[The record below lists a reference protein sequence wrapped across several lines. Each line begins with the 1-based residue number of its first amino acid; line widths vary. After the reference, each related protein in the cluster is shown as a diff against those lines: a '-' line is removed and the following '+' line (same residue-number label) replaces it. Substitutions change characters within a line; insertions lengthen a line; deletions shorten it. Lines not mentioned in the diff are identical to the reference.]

1 MKFHWMKAIAPRSI
15 WQWLVLGGGALT
27 TLLGLGLYLVSN
39 HLLYPGQPQP
49 EPVHEAMLSNPQAS
63 GFAIEPFTVQAPDG
77 IPLQAMLLT
86 PTAPSA
92 APTQNYQN
100 FSARLRAAEFSFPPA
115 DAAPRGTIL
124 LLHGISGIKEH
135 NLAIAERLVI
145 AGYRCILYDSRAHGQ
160 SGGEFVSYGW
170 QEVADA
176 QAVLD
181 AAIARFGPLEP
192 FGLFGISLGASV
204 GLQLLPQEPRLQA
217 AVLVSPFSRLE
228 DVMAET
234 AAPYLS
240 EAGARLVL
248 PLVDQVIQWRTRS
261 ADAAGFN
268 PSTIAPVAAA
278 TQVNIPTLL
287 IHGEAYDVIW
297 PHHGQRNYAAIAHL
311 DKTWRTVPEG
321 THQDVLAVGGDA
333 LYLEMVTFYQRT
345 MEHPTEPDAEP

>member
-1 MKFHWMKAIAPRSI
+1 MAIAPRQI
-15 WQWLVLGGGALT
+15 LRWLIISGGTLGA
-27 TLLGLGLYLVSN
+27 LLGLGLYLVSN

-49 EPVHEAMLSNPQAS
+49 ELVHQAMLANPRAS
-63 GFAIEPFTVQAPDG
+63 GFTIQPFTVQAPDG
-77 IPLQAMLLT
+77 IVLKAMLLT
-86 PTAPSA
+86 PTAPSGT
-92 APTQNYQN
+92 PTQNYQN
-100 FSARLRAAEFSFPPA
+100 FATRLRTAQFPLLPV

-145 AGYRCILYDSRAHGQ
+145 AGYRCIIYDSRAHGE

-181 AAIARFGPLEP
+181 AAIAQFEIDPLEP

-234 AAPYLS
+234 AAPYVS
-240 EAGARLVL
+240 EGGARLLL
-248 PLVDQVIQWRTRS
+248 PLVNRVMRWRTS
-261 ADAAGFN
+261 GFE
-268 PSTIAPVAAA
+268 PEAIAPVEAA
-278 TQVNIPTLL
+278 TQINIPTLL
-287 IHGEAYDVIW
+287 IHGEADDVIW
-297 PHHGQRNYAAIAHL
+297 PHHGERNYGAIVHSN
-311 DKTWRTVPEG
+311 KTWRTVPEG
-321 THQDVLAVGGDA
+321 THQDVLAVGGDT
-333 LYLEMVTFYQRT
+333 LYLEMVEFYLRT
-345 MEHPTEPDAEP
+345 LSNVEP